1 MGRRITVWRLRDG
14 KAGHERQ
21 TAGLVQ
27 ALGRLRATDVHDVP
41 VTAFRHPVWHW
52 LTGRC
57 PAGADLPA
65 PDLILG
71 AGRACEFPLL
81 AARRAR
87 GGRAVYLMRPR
98 LPCSAFD
105 LCFVPRHDG
114 PSAGPHCEPTAG
126 VLNDVEPATGSRSTT
141 TLVLVGGP
149 SRHHA
154 WDEDA
159 ILKQLGSLVFGS
171 RERDLLITDSRRTPE
186 STRRALASFVRP
198 GVRYVPFADTGPEW
212 LRAQLAAVRAAWVT
226 ADSASMIFEALTAGI
241 PVGVIAVAAKRDDR
255 ISRLAPALAA
265 EGRVTTLE
273 GWLASGRLEPV
284 GAPLAEAARAA
295 ALVVAR
301 WFSDYDAAP

>member
-1 MGRRITVWRLRDG
+1 MWRFRDG

-27 ALGRLRATDVHDVP
+27 ALGRLRATEVHDLP
-41 VTAFRHPVWHW
+41 VAAIRHAAWAW
-52 LTGRC
+52 LGGRC
-57 PAGADLPA
+57 EAGRDLPD
-65 PDLILG
+65 PDVIVG
-71 AGRACEFPLL
+71 AGRGCEFPLL

-87 GGRAVYLMRPR
+87 GGRSIYLMQPR
-98 LPCSAFD
+98 LPCGFFD
-105 LCFVPRHDG
+105 LCFVPHHDA
-114 PSAGPHCEPTAG
+114 PRAGPHCEPTEG
-126 VLNDVEPATGSRSTT
+126 VLNDVEPAPGPRGTT

-159 ILKQLGSLVFGS
+159 ILKQLGSIVFGS
-171 RERDLLITDSRRTPE
+171 RERELLITDSRRTPA
-186 STRRALASFVRP
+186 STRSALASFVRP
-198 GVRYVPFADTGPEW
+198 GVRYVPFAGTGPEW
-212 LRAQLAAVRAAWVT
+212 LRAQLAVVRAAWVT

-241 PVGVIAVAAKRDDR
+241 PVGVIAVAAQRDDR

-265 EGRVTTLE
+265 AGRVTTLD
-273 GWLASGRLEPV
+273 GWLASGRLAAAGP
-284 GAPLAEAARAA
+284 PLAEAARAA